1 MGMVG
6 MGSWL
11 DEMILVV
18 FASLLDTMIQKRT
31 LRCLTV
37 LPSCPA
43 VGAPGLP
50 RPNAH
55 AIPQLFWDCCLGE
68 HTNGE
73 QVSLQHSWLTHHM
86 VLSCQ
91 TPNPQI
97 SAVYFHFPPMPI
109 LSYSNPAEIRTKMKI
124 MREPRIRCPLL
135 FICQQGT
142 FSACSITA
150 APQCAP

>member
-18 FASLLDTMIQKRT
+18 FASLLYTMIQKRT

-43 VGAPGLP
+43 VGAQGLP

-55 AIPQLFWDCCLGE
+55 TIPQLFWDCCLGE
-68 HTNGE
+68 HTSGE

-109 LSYSNPAEIRTKMKI
+109 LSYSNPAEIGTREWQWIYERTKN
-124 MREPRIRCPLL
+124 
-135 FICQQGT
+135 
-142 FSACSITA
+142 
-150 APQCAP
+150 